1 MSKKDLARGEGNR
14 LADGQSVF
22 DPNSDSH
29 VERTTPLK
37 TKMKRMLAAE
47 DAGIDANREASTTRK
62 RLSKDTKPI

>member
-14 LADGQSVF
+14 VADGQSVF
-22 DPNSDSH
+22 DPNSDLH

-37 TKMKRMLAAE
+37 TKMRQQLAAE
-47 DAGIDANREASTTRK
+47 DTGTNPEREKSTTRK